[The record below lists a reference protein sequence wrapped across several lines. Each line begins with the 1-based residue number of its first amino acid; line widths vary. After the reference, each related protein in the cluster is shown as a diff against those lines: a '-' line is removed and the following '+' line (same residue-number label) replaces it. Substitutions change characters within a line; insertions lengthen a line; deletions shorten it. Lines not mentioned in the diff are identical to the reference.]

1 MHPEVSVVIPGA
13 SRASQVT
20 ENVRSSELPAFTDE
34 QMALVRNLYDEK
46 LRDIIHP
53 QW

>member
-13 SRASQVT
+13 SRASQVI
-20 ENVRSSELPAFTDE
+20 ENVRASELPALTDD
-34 QMALVRNLYDEK
+34 QMAFVRALYDENLK
-46 LRDIIHP
+46 PIIHP